1 MSCHL
6 PAVRPHGAVSVQRS
20 SGGRRY
26 TEIYHVTYLLY
37 GHMVQSRYRGHLG
50 DVVTLRYVMSH
61 VVRPHG
67 AVSVQRSSGGRRYT
81 EICHVTY
88 MLYGHMV
95 QSLYRGPLGDVVT
108 LRYVMSLTCC
118 TATWCS
124 LGTEVIWGHRYTEIC
139 HVTYL
144 LYGHMV
150 QSLYRGPLGD
160 VVTLRYVMSLTCCTA
175 TWCSLGTEVIW
186 GTSLH

>member
-6 PAVRPHGAVSVQRS
+6 PTVRPHGAVLVQGS

-26 TEIYHVTYLLY
+26 TEICHVTYLLY

-50 DVVTLRYVMSH
+50 DVVTLRYVMSLTCCSSTWCSLGTEVIWGTSLH
-61 VVRPHG
+61 RDMSCHLPAVRPYG
-67 AVSVQRSSGGRRYT
+67 AVSVQRSSGGRRHT
-81 EICHVTY
+81 EIYHGTY

-95 QSLYRGPLGDVVT
+95 QCRYRGHLGDVVT
-108 LRYVMSLTCC
+108 LK
-118 TATWCS
+118 
-124 LGTEVIWGHRYTEIC
+124 
-139 HVTYL
+139 
-144 LYGHMV
+144 
-150 QSLYRGPLGD
+150 
-160 VVTLRYVMSLTCCTA
+160 YVMSLTCCTA